1 MLGSSFQV
9 RTSGVMEARFMRG
22 EEREGRVQR
31 RNMAQGKNK
40 RERGRGN
47 IRAAF

>member
-9 RTSGVMEARFMRG
+9 RTSGVMEARFMRSK
-22 EEREGRVQR
+22 EREGRVQR